1 MRALLTSLGLGL
13 VFGIGIAVSGM
24 IDPAKIMNFFDFSGT
39 WDPSLA
45 LVMAGGL
52 AVSLPG
58 YRLVFGRGKPLFAD
72 AFSLPD
78 ISRIDAPLIGG
89 SALFGIGWGL
99 SGFCPGGA
107 IPALGL
113 GRTEPFLFVGGM
125 ALGIAVARG
134 LQSFQSGRVAAT
146 RGA

>member
-1 MRALLTSLGLGL
+1 MRSLISSLALGL
-13 VFGIGIAVSGM
+13 VFGLGIAISGM
-24 IDPAKIMNFFDFSGT
+24 IDPAKIMNFFDFAGT

-45 LVMAGGL
+45 LVMIGGL

-58 YRLVFGRGKPLFAD
+58 YRLVLGRGEPLFAG

-78 ISRIDAPLIGG
+78 THRIDAALVGG
-89 SALFGIGWGL
+89 SALFGVGWGL

-113 GRTEPFLFVGGM
+113 GRVEPYLFVAGM
-125 ALGIAVARG
+125 AAGMIIARALR
-134 LQSFQSGRVAAT
+134 SRASHTVAA
-146 RGA
+146 

>member
-1 MRALLTSLGLGL
+1 MRSFLTALALGL
-13 VFGIGIAVSGM
+13 VFGLGIAISGM
-24 IDPAKIMNFFDFSGT
+24 INPAKIMNFFDFAGT

-45 LVMAGGL
+45 FVMAGGL

-58 YRLVFGRGKPLFAD
+58 YWFAFGRAKPLLSD
-72 AFSLPD
+72 GFSLPD
-78 ISRIDAPLIGG
+78 TRRIDAALVGG

-113 GRTEPFLFVGGM
+113 GRMEPFLFVAGMAGGM
-125 ALGIAVARG
+125 AIARALNSPSRQAVTA
-134 LQSFQSGRVAAT
+134 
-146 RGA
+146 

>member
-1 MRALLTSLGLGL
+1 MRTLLTALALGAIFGLG
-13 VFGIGIAVSGM
+13 IAISGM
-24 IDPAKIMNFFDFSGT
+24 IDPAKVMNFFDLAGA

-45 LVMAGGL
+45 FVMAGGL

-58 YRLVFGRGKPLFAD
+58 YRIVFGRRKPLFA
-72 AFSLPD
+72 AGFSLPD
-78 ISRIDAPLIGG
+78 TNRIDAALIGG

-113 GRTEPFLFVGGM
+113 GRIEPFLFVAGM
-125 ALGIAVARG
+125 AAGMVIARAAHARAR
-134 LQSFQSGRVAAT
+134 QTVMA
-146 RGA
+146 

>member
-1 MRALLTSLGLGL
+1 MRNLLTSLALGL
-13 VFGIGIAVSGM
+13 IFGIGIAVSGM
-24 IDPAKIMNFFDFSGT
+24 IDPAKIMNFFDIAGT

-52 AVSLPG
+52 AVSVPG
-58 YRLVFGRGKPLFAD
+58 YWLALGRGKPLFAD

-78 ISRIDAPLIGG
+78 AIKIDAPLIGG

-113 GRTEPFLFVGGM
+113 GRAEPFLFAGGM
-125 ALGIAVARG
+125 VLGIAVARG
-134 LQSFQSGRVAAT
+134 LQSFQGGRVAAT

>member
-1 MRALLTSLGLGL
+1 MRALLTSLLLGL
-13 VFGIGIAVSGM
+13 VFGVGIAISGM
-24 IDPAKIMNFFDFSGT
+24 IDPAKIINFFDIAGT

-45 LVMAGGL
+45 FVMAGGL

-58 YRLVFGRGKPLFAD
+58 YRLVFGRRRPLFAD
-72 AFSLPD
+72 GFSLPD
-78 ISRIDAPLIGG
+78 ISNIDASLIGG
-89 SALFGIGWGL
+89 SALFGLGWGL

-125 ALGIAVARG
+125 VAGMALARG
-134 LQSFQSGRVAAT
+134 FKSFRSGRVVAT
-146 RGA
+146 SGT